1 MLSVYS
7 ISLLS
12 LFTVMLSLVVDARIT
27 NGETLDNNECS
38 PQMNLPLQEV
48 AEKICELCHEFH
60 NHEVPNM
67 RAECRAQCFSTD
79 KFRTCMRMFTNAPKR
94 HSRHSRRHILTSY

>member
-1 MLSVYS
+1 MMYCYYIL
-7 ISLLS
+7 ITLL
-12 LFTVMLSLVVDARIT
+12 LFTINSNGRIIEEPLT
-27 NGETLDNNECS
+27 TTTNNECS

-60 NHEVPNM
+60 SHEVPNM
-67 RAECRAQCFSTD
+67 RAECRSECFSTD

-94 HSRHSRRHILTSY
+94 HNRHNRRHILYI